1 MTQLQLAELIGVSNK
16 AVSKWENDEGLP
28 DIENLK
34 RLSQVFNES
43 LDALLSNEPEKKE
56 SKVEES

>member
-16 AVSKWENDEGLP
+16 AVNKWENDEGLP
-28 DIENLK
+28 DIESFK

-43 LDALLSNEPEKKE
+43 FDSLLSNKPTKKR
-56 SKVEES
+56 K